1 MWQRLLKPV
10 NLVKADSEI
19 QMAGPARG
27 LEPQCFSKGFDRIG
41 VRVSEETSEP
51 QPLMDFRRGVQLGS
65 FPILLSSALKVL
77 VELGFLGPLQQ
88 LIERGLSCLRET
100 GPRKNGRQTQDDT
113 WEIR

>member
-1 MWQRLLKPV
+1 MRQRLLKPV

-27 LEPQCFSKGFDRIG
+27 LEPQGLRESFDRLG

-51 QPLMDFRRGVQLGS
+51 QPFMDFRRGVQLGG

-77 VELGFLGPLQQ
+77 VELGVLGPLQ
-88 LIERGLSCLRET
+88 
-100 GPRKNGRQTQDDT
+100 
-113 WEIR
+113 